1 MLVSLAWFV
10 RFCLLRIINNILLFF
25 LVFSFSFSL
34 SRVVCYTEGG
44 CLRGDKSHFGQRL
57 VWSGGSAAPQHAAP
71 PSRNT
76 VPAPA
81 PTLAVQRIH
90 YAVVWCCWLLAAA
103 AVCCAVPLLLL
114 LYPTPHPIIPTLPV
128 LLVLPLPPP
137 PPPPGPHVCIICS
150 LLLPLTLL

>member
-1 MLVSLAWFV
+1 M
-10 RFCLLRIINNILLFF
+10 
-25 LVFSFSFSL
+25 FSFFFYL
-34 SRVVCYTEGG
+34 TVCYTEG
-44 CLRGDKSHFGQRL
+44 LRGDKSHFGQRL

-90 YAVVWCCWLLAAA
+90 YAVVWCCWLLAA
-103 AVCCAVPLLLL
+103 VCCAAAEPTPLLLL
-114 LYPTPHPIIPTLPV
+114 LYPTPHPIIPTLAV
-128 LLVLPLPPP
+128 LLVLPLP